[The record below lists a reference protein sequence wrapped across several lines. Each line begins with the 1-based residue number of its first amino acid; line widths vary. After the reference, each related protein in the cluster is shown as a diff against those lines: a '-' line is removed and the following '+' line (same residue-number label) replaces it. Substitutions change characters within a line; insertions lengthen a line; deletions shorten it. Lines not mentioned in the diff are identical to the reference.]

1 MVPAVQPSGIP
12 AFRCISAKLRK
23 MPLQSG
29 LFGCLSKCLKSKMDK
44 IIQITSGR
52 GPAECDWVVAQ
63 VLKKV
68 LEEAEMLKISA
79 TVLHREAGQENGTVV
94 SAMVALQGKDV
105 TTFTASWLGTIQW
118 IGKSTFRK
126 FHKRKNWFIGIFEVE
141 SQTTVRFSEKEI
153 QYQAMRSS
161 GAGGQHVNKVS
172 SAVRAT
178 HIPTGISVV
187 SMDSR
192 SQHQNKK
199 VATERLMQKLQE
211 AEKEQYQN
219 QFQQVWMN
227 QMQIERGN
235 PIRTFEGTD
244 FKKEKKGKQN
254 KKERQN
260 GKKQIRDAIN
270 R

>member
-1 MVPAVQPSGIP
+1 ME
-12 AFRCISAKLRK
+12 
-23 MPLQSG
+23 
-29 LFGCLSKCLKSKMDK
+29 K

-52 GPAECDWVVAQ
+52 GPSECTWVVAQ

-68 LEEAEMLKISA
+68 LEEANELQLKA
-79 TVLHREAGQENGTVV
+79 TVLQREAGSENGTV
-94 SAMVALQGKDV
+94 ATAIIQIEGKKANEFV
-105 TTFTASWLGTIQW
+105 TSWLGTIQW

-126 FHKRKNWFIGIFEVE
+126 FHQRKNWFIGIFEIE
-141 SQTTVRFSEKEI
+141 QSNETKFHEKDV

-178 HIPTGISVV
+178 HIPTGIAVV

-199 VATERLMQKLQE
+199 LATERLKLKIE
-211 AEKEQYQN
+211 ENNLN
-219 QFQQVWMN
+219 QFKNQEQNTWTN

-235 PIRTFEGTD
+235 PTRTFQGSD
-244 FKKEKKGKQN
+244 FKKQKVDKSY
-254 KKERQN
+254 KKERLKL
-260 GKKQIRDAIN
+260 KKQDYN
-270 R
+270 E